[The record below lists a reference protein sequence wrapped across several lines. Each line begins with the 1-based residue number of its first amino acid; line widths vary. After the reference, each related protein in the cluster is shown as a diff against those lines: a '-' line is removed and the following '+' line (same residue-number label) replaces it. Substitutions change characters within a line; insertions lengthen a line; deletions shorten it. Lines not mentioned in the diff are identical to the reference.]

1 MKTWNSLPESVQ
13 LTKIESQYDYE
24 RKMLDYGRERYWRDY
39 NRAPDEGIPEQE
51 LIDSSV
57 LELESVYQEWID
69 NVCQSTKSP
78 QWLYPLLEIGAR
90 KMADITMRAVI
101 RSWFSSGFWGY
112 RWNEEQHT
120 PPLAQ
125 SVATQ
130 IAQDACDIMGFQR
143 AKETKR
149 EDWMRQSKFIKN
161 WTTKRCK
168 AFALKMG
175 ENINLSIKQKH
186 DFGHHMLRIAACS
199 NIILLNPKTIKKG
212 KMFKKYTFV
221 EIHGDVLKE
230 LHQRHQLLE
239 TSSLIYRPM
248 LAPPEEHTLIES
260 GGYQT
265 ITIRKPVV
273 QGYRSNFFG
282 EYPKSQKFSEPSQL
296 VLDGLNNQMKTEWT
310 INEPVLDVMET
321 MFENNSGLANLPYY
335 SFEEFMF
342 NEPFPKGGSKE
353 EQAIWCQKREE
364 AWGEWYKQEQGR
376 GRMLVRIKL
385 AKDLIPHKF
394 FYHVY
399 TLDFRGRSYT
409 TCELLSPQSSDLDR
423 GLIMLKNGQKLTER
437 GRYWQ
442 KINLANLFDQDKL
455 PFNLRIEWV
464 DNNWAMIKRI
474 SEDPYSNREWID
486 DAKKKNK
493 SFQRLAAVFDIC
505 RDDGYSY
512 IATNLDGKCNGNQH
526 LSAIM
531 ADPIIAKLTG
541 VSPSHTPEDLYQHVA
556 DVTTMYCT
564 EHQNE
569 NDWHV
574 EFLDHWESEI
584 PRNVTKRS
592 TMCDAYG
599 LTFYGI
605 QKYLK
610 VEGHLDWIARERVGG
625 AIVELARAIQASLN
639 SSLVEPNKAKSYLK
653 SVTSKANE
661 LNKHLSWTTP
671 SGFKVVHY
679 YNQVQTR
686 RSLAKLFNNKEL
698 TFFVRTCDVD
708 TRGAIQAIS
717 PNFVHSLDAAH
728 MFMTIKGMAL
738 KGIEDYCMIHDSF
751 GCHPNQVDDMLLC
764 IKEEFLKIHS
774 ENQLEKFKIEIE
786 HQLGIQLP
794 PIPERGNLDLSG
806 VLESQ
811 YFFA

>member
-1 MKTWNSLPESVQ
+1 MKTWNNLSESEQ
-13 LTKIESQYDYE
+13 LRKIESQYEYE
-24 RKMLDYGRERYWRDY
+24 RKMLDYGRDRYWKDY

-57 LELESVYQEWID
+57 LELESIYQEWID
-69 NVCQSTKSP
+69 TVCQSTKSP

-143 AKETKR
+143 AKENKR
-149 EDWMRQSKFIKN
+149 DDWMKQSKFIKN

-175 ENINLSIKQKH
+175 QNIKLSVKQKH

-199 NIILLNPKTIKKG
+199 NIILLTPKTIKKG
-212 KMFKKYTFV
+212 RMFKKYTFV
-221 EIHGDVLKE
+221 EIHPDILKE
-230 LHQRHQLLE
+230 LHKRHQLLE
-239 TSSLIYRPM
+239 TSSLVYRPM
-248 LAPPEEHTLIES
+248 LAPPEDHTLVES

-282 EYPKSQKFSEPSQL
+282 EYPKSQKFSQPSQL
-296 VLDGLNNQMKTEWT
+296 VLDGLNAMMKTEWS
-310 INEPVLDVMET
+310 INQPVLEVMET

-342 NEPFPKGGSKE
+342 NEPFPKDGSKE

-364 AWGEWYKQEQGR
+364 AWGEWYKQEQSR
-376 GRMLVRIKL
+376 GRMLVRIRL
-385 AKDLIPHKF
+385 AKDLIDHGL

-399 TLDFRGRSYT
+399 TLDFRGRGYT
-409 TCELLSPQSSDLDR
+409 TCELLSPQSSDFDR
-423 GLIMLKNGQKLTER
+423 GLIMLTNGQKLTER

-455 PFNLRIEWV
+455 KFEDRIKWV
-464 DNNWAMIKRI
+464 EDNWDMITRI
-474 SEDPYSNREWID
+474 NDDPYTNKEWID

-505 RDDGYSY
+505 RDDGYCY
-512 IATNLDGKCNGNQH
+512 IPTNLDGKCNGNQH

-531 ADPIIAKLTG
+531 RDPIVAKLTG
-541 VSPSHTPEDLYQHVA
+541 VSPSENPEDLYQYVA
-556 DVTTMYCT
+556 DNTTKHCIDNK
-564 EHQNE
+564 ESNE
-569 NDWHV
+569 WF
-574 EFLDHWESEI
+574 ETFLDHWNYKIE
-584 PRNVTKRS
+584 RKVTKRP

-605 QKYLK
+605 QKYIK
-610 VEGHLDWIARERVGG
+610 IEGHLDWVSKERVGG
-625 AIVELARAIQASLN
+625 AVVELARAIKSSLDN
-639 SSLVEPNKAKSYLK
+639 SLVEPNKAKAYLK
-653 SVTSKANE
+653 TVATRANE

-698 TFFVRTCDVD
+698 TFFVRTSDVD
-708 TRGAIQAIS
+708 SRGATQAIS
-717 PNFVHSLDAAH
+717 PNYVHSLDAAH
-728 MFMTIKGMAL
+728 MFLTIKRMSL
-738 KGIEDYCMIHDSF
+738 TDIEDFCMIHDSF
-751 GCHPNQVDDMLLC
+751 GCHPNQVDNMVVC
-764 IKEEFLKIHS
+764 IREEFLKIHS
-774 ENQLEKFKIEIE
+774 ENQLQKFKEEIE
-786 HQLGIQLP
+786 NQLGVQLP
-794 PIPERGNLDLSG
+794 QIPERGDLDLSG
-806 VLESQ
+806 VLESK

>member
-1 MKTWNSLPESVQ
+1 MKTWNNLSESEQ
-13 LTKIESQYDYE
+13 IRKIESQYEYE
-24 RKMLDYGRERYWRDY
+24 RQMLDYGRERYWRDY

-69 NVCQSTKSP
+69 TVCQSTKSP

-143 AKETKR
+143 AKENKHD
-149 EDWMRQSKFIKN
+149 DWMKQSKFIKN

-175 ENINLSIKQKH
+175 ENIKLSIKQKH

-199 NIILLNPKTIKKG
+199 NIVLLTPKTIKKG
-212 KMFKKYTFV
+212 RMFKKYNFV
-221 EIHGDVLKE
+221 EIHPDVLKE
-230 LHQRHQLLE
+230 LHTRHQLLE
-239 TSSLIYRPM
+239 TSSLVYRPM
-248 LAPPEEHTLIES
+248 LAPPENHTLVES

-296 VLDGLNNQMKTEWT
+296 VLDGLNDMMQTEWA
-310 INEPVLDVMET
+310 INHSVLEVMET
-321 MFENNSGLANLPYY
+321 MFENNSGIANLPYY

-342 NEPFPKGGSKE
+342 NEPFPKDGSKE
-353 EQAIWCQKREE
+353 DQAIWCQKREE
-364 AWGEWYKQEQGR
+364 TWGEWYKQEQGR

-385 AKDLIPHKF
+385 AKDLIDHGF

-399 TLDFRGRSYT
+399 TLDFRGRGYT
-409 TCELLSPQSSDLDR
+409 TCELLSPQSSDFDR
-423 GLIMLKNGQKLTER
+423 GLIMLANGQKLTER

-455 PFNLRIEWV
+455 KFSERIKWV
-464 DNNWAMIKRI
+464 DDNWDMITRVN
-474 SEDPYSNREWID
+474 SDPYEHKEWID

-493 SFQRLAAVFDIC
+493 SFQRLAAIFDIC
-505 RDDGYSY
+505 RDDGYCY

-526 LSAIM
+526 LSALM
-531 ADPIIAKLTG
+531 RDPVVAKLTG
-541 VSPSHTPEDLYQHVA
+541 VSPSDDPEDLYQFVA
-556 DVTTMYCT
+556 DNTTQHCIDNKESNIWYET
-564 EHQNE
+564 
-569 NDWHV
+569 
-574 EFLDHWESEI
+574 FLDHWDYEI
-584 PRNVTKRS
+584 ERKVTKRP

-605 QKYLK
+605 QKYIK
-610 VEGHLDWIARERVGG
+610 IEGHLDWIPREKLGG
-625 AIVELARAIQASLN
+625 AVVELARAIKASLDN
-639 SSLVEPNKAKSYLK
+639 SLIEPNKAKAYLK
-653 SVTSKANE
+653 TVTAKANE

-698 TFFVRTCDVD
+698 TFFVRTSNVD
-708 TRGAIQAIS
+708 TRGATQAIA

-728 MFMTIKGMAL
+728 MFLTIRKMSL
-738 KGIEDYCMIHDSF
+738 TGIEDYCMIHDSF
-751 GCHPNQVDDMLLC
+751 GCHPNQADDMLVC
-764 IKEEFLKIHS
+764 IKEEFLRIHS
-774 ENQLEKFKIEIE
+774 ENQLQKFKDEIE
-786 HQLGIQLP
+786 NQLGVQLP
-794 PIPERGNLDLSG
+794 PIPNRGDLDLSG
-806 VLESQ
+806 VLDSE

>member
-1 MKTWNSLPESVQ
+1 MKTWNNLSESEQ
-13 LTKIESQYDYE
+13 LSRIESQYDYE
-24 RKMLDYGRERYWRDY
+24 REMLNYGRDRYWKDY

-57 LELESVYQEWID
+57 LELEEVYQEWID
-69 NVCQSTKSP
+69 KVCQSPKSP
-78 QWLYPLLEIGAR
+78 QWLYPLLELGAR
-90 KMADITMRAVI
+90 KMADITIRAVV
-101 RSWFSSGFWGY
+101 RCWFSSGFWGY
-112 RWNEEQHT
+112 QWNDEQHT

-130 IAQDACDIMGFQR
+130 IAQDACDIIGFQR
-143 AKETKR
+143 AKENKR
-149 EDWMRQSKFIKN
+149 DDWQKQSKFIKN
-161 WTTKRCK
+161 WTTKRCR
-168 AFALKMG
+168 AFALKVG
-175 ENINLSIKQKH
+175 ENIKLSIKQKH

-199 NIILLNPKTIKKG
+199 NIVLLNPRTIKKG
-212 KMFKKYTFV
+212 RMFKKYTFV
-221 EIHGDVLKE
+221 ELHPDILKE

-239 TSSLIYRPM
+239 TSSLVYRPM
-248 LAPPEEHTLIES
+248 LAPPENHTLVES

-296 VLDGLNNQMKTEWT
+296 VLDGLNGMMKTEWS
-310 INEPVLDVMET
+310 INDRVLEVMET
-321 MFENNSGLANLPYY
+321 MFENNSGYANLPYY

-385 AKDLIPHKF
+385 AKDLLKWGF

-399 TLDFRGRSYT
+399 TLDFRGRGYT

-423 GLIMLKNGQKLTER
+423 GLIRLKNGQLLTDR

-442 KINLANLFDQDKL
+442 KVNLANLFDQDKL
-455 PFNLRIEWV
+455 RFDDRVEWV
-464 DNNWAMIKRI
+464 DDNWDMICRI
-474 SEDPYSNREWID
+474 NEDPYTNKEWID

-493 SFQRLAAVFDIC
+493 SFQRLAAIFDIC
-505 RDDGYSY
+505 RDDGYSF
-512 IATNLDGKCNGNQH
+512 IPTNLDGKCNGNQH
-526 LSAIM
+526 LSAM
-531 ADPIIAKLTG
+531 MGDPVIAKLTG
-541 VSPSHTPEDLYQHVA
+541 VSPSDQPEDLYQFVA
-556 DVTTMYCT
+556 DNTTNHCI
-564 EHQNE
+564 EHKNTNQWYE
-569 NDWHV
+569 
-574 EFLDHWESEI
+574 EFLDYWDNEI
-584 PRNVTKRS
+584 QRAVTKRP

-610 VEGHLDWIARERVGG
+610 IEGHLDWVAKNRMGG
-625 AIVELARAIQASLN
+625 AIVELARAIKASLD
-639 SSLVEPNKAKSYLK
+639 SSLVEPNKAKAYLK
-653 SVTSKANE
+653 EVAAKANE
-661 LNKHLSWTTP
+661 LNQHLSWTTP

-686 RSLAKLFNNKEL
+686 RSLAKLFNNREL
-698 TFFVRTCDVD
+698 TFFVRTSDVD
-708 TRGAIQAIS
+708 TRGAVQAIS
-717 PNFVHSLDAAH
+717 PNYVHSLDAAH
-728 MFMTIKGMAL
+728 MFLTIRRML
-738 KGIEDYCMIHDSF
+738 LTGIEDFCMIHDSY
-751 GCHPNQVDDMLLC
+751 GCHPNQVDEMLVC
-764 IKEEFLKIHS
+764 IKEEFLNIHK
-774 ENQLEKFKIEIE
+774 ENQLEKFKTEVE
-786 HQLGIQLP
+786 QQLGIQLP
-794 PIPERGNLDLSG
+794 MIPERGDLDLSG